1 MNLQEPQKTTM
12 ACMEVWG
19 GNSSTLSEFQVPG
32 LDLLIYSQPTGGEEH
47 GGDVYYVSSCASGRI
62 TRLILGD
69 VSGHGLEASPT
80 AAKLREIMRRNINHI
95 DQSQLVK
102 AVNEEFESISSS
114 GRFATAIIS
123 TYFQPT
129 RSLTVCNAGHPDP
142 LVYRASTK
150 VWQPMKEECSAGLSS
165 NMPIGVVE
173 QSEFHSMR
181 LKFVPGD
188 LLLAY
193 TDSLSE
199 AFDSTEKRLNTR
211 GLMEV
216 ANSIPLTSPA
226 EFLNEFLQ
234 KLRSLHPENL
244 STDDSTIILAQAN
257 HERVSLRD
265 NVMAPYRY
273 FKGLISSR
281 D

>member
-1 MNLQEPQKTTM
+1 MNQQTPQTTTM

-19 GNSSTLSEFQVPG
+19 GNSSTSSQFRVPG
-32 LDLLIYSQPTGGEEH
+32 LDLLVYSQPTGEEDF

-80 AAKLREIMRRNINHI
+80 ASKLRDIMRRNINHI
-95 DQSQLVK
+95 DQSRLVK

-129 RSLTVCNAGHPDP
+129 KSLTICNAGHPNP
-142 LVYRASTK
+142 LIYRASTGL
-150 VWQPMKEECSAGLSS
+150 WQSMKEETSAGLSN
-165 NMPIGVVE
+165 NMPIGVIE
-173 QSEFHSMR
+173 KSEFNSIR

-188 LLLAY
+188 LFLAY

-199 AFDSTEKRLNTR
+199 AFDSSGKRLNTI
-211 GLMEV
+211 GLMEL
-216 ANSIPLTSPA
+216 ANSIPLTSPS
-226 EFLNEFLQ
+226 EFLNEFLHQ
-234 KLRSLHPENL
+234 LRSLNPENL

-257 HERVSLRD
+257 HETVSLK
-265 NVMAPYRY
+265 NNLMAPYRF
-273 FKGLISSR
+273 FKGLMPSR